1 MFITRNKMKKMTKK
15 YGRIIKNIEFLF
27 SELSELS
34 TQKTLSFKIIWLT
47 LNVDEDSPY
56 YDSWL
61 SIRRCIMLYD
71 DWVIR
76 NKHKINISGY
86 KRLPTIAI

>member
-1 MFITRNKMKKMTKK
+1 MFITRGKMKKMSKK
-15 YGRIIKNIEFLF
+15 YDRIIRNVEFLYG
-27 SELSELS
+27 ELSDLS
-34 TQKTLSFKIIWLT
+34 TQKTISFKIIWLT
-47 LNVDEDSPY
+47 LNIDEGSPY

-61 SIRRCIMLYD
+61 SIRRCIMFYD

-76 NKHKINISGY
+76 SRCKINISGC